1 MTKPGTIAAY
11 MTPQKGAAVRK
22 PSSVSEKKRR
32 WVVISDGS
40 DTSDQEDND
49 EDEEPASPYRVTSIF
64 SSFLHRGK
72 AVQPAAPAAPATT
85 ATAAVSPP
93 PPKIATA
100 SATTLIGDKSKAKAD
115 GQKQEERVPVLDLV
129 RDESEGNDVSL
140 STKLPS
146 KKKRKSN
153 DSAEERTP
161 EAAVEDCCLSME
173 LFSVPDDQPEETRA
187 VEPKPA
193 APVRRSPDKLLAGR
207 VVEYSQPLDEPL
219 AASLDPLADWSTAP
233 PTNNTA
239 ASAAETQGG
248 QPQSSSSS
256 SGKRLSHAALD
267 LDEEAASFDP
277 LRSCSSSVPPA
288 GTHLTLPEWPF
299 LCGLALATLLT
310 LCCPAQQRLRLRR
323 TRWRARRSTLAR
335 PSATR
340 CPMLDRISW
349 RSRAVARMTTIAR
362 LPSNQAK

>member
-1 MTKPGTIAAY
+1 
-11 MTPQKGAAVRK
+11 MTPQKSAAVRK

-40 DTSDQEDND
+40 DTSEQEDND

-85 ATAAVSPP
+85 ATAVSPL

-100 SATTLIGDKSKAKAD
+100 TATASIGDKRKAKAD
-115 GQKQEERVPVLDLV
+115 GQKQEERVPVPVLDLV

-161 EAAVEDCCLSME
+161 EAAMEDCCLSME
-173 LFSVPDDQPEETRA
+173 LFSVPDDQHQPEETRA
-187 VEPKPA
+187 VELKPA

-207 VVEYSQPLDEPL
+207 VVEHSQPLDEPL

-233 PTNNTA
+233 STNNTA
-239 ASAAETQGG
+239 ASAAETQDG
-248 QPQSSSSS
+248 QPRSSTKSSG
-256 SGKRLSHAALD
+256 SGKRLSHAALE

-288 GTHLTLPEWPF
+288 GSHFTYP
-299 LCGLALATLLT
+299 LCLFSVTWHWQHRSHSVALLSSV
-310 LCCPAQQRLRLRR
+310 C
-323 TRWRARRSTLAR
+323 S
-335 PSATR
+335 
-340 CPMLDRISW
+340 
-349 RSRAVARMTTIAR
+349 
-362 LPSNQAK
+362 